1 MPDWQ
6 RARVSKQLVDALIAN
21 PLFAR
26 GVDAMFH
33 ADPGLGV
40 ADHVAWTGLEAV
52 LIPYPLVAAKIS
64 DTGKPKFN
72 ITSDATS
79 PAPFP
84 RPAAA
89 PLRPAVQ
96 TATDSRSGL

>member
-1 MPDWQ
+1 MLTG
-6 RARVSKQLVDALIAN
+6 RRSRRSI
-21 PLFAR
+21 
-26 GVDAMFH
+26 
-33 ADPGLGV
+33 GV

-79 PAPFP
+79 PAPSP

-89 PLRPAVQ
+89 PRPLRRSRAAARRTRARPRPA
-96 TATDSRSGL
+96 TGDRSARQAVSGPAP